1 MGRLFFVSLL
11 AFSLSG
17 CAFILPVRGHDKHD
31 GRSSKPGHSRC
42 KQSQEWDGSH
52 CRHKGQGSGS
62 RKHDD

>member
-1 MGRLFFVSLL
+1 MGRLLFVTFV

-17 CAFILPVRGHDKHD
+17 CAVILPGRSHPKHD
-31 GRSSKPGHSRC
+31 DSSSKPGHC
-42 KQSQEWDGSH
+42 KPSQEWDGTH